1 MEPTGRLSVRSKIWI
16 EDEQGKV
23 VFGAGR
29 LRILEAV
36 ERTGSILAASKEL
49 QMSYRAVWGKIRA
62 TEQRLGRPLL
72 TKKIG
77 GTKGGGSELTGFA
90 KALVQRYRTL
100 QALTESAADRLFED
114 VFTPDMPDNPT
125 SGS

>member
-114 VFTPDMPDNPT
+114 VFTPNMTDNPT

>member
-114 VFTPDMPDNPT
+114 VFTPDMPDNPA
-125 SGS
+125 SAS